1 MGLADRRHAATQAAA
16 AQAAVTDADARADTP
31 TALRPQSVS
40 LDGPRAPAGGSGG
53 GGGYQP
59 PASWDYWDRQPGTAG
74 MMDPTRKKK
83 GSVSVEA
90 LKQRFKKAFND
101 SGLPRPRVHACI
113 QPGEPS
119 TTIRQ
124 PRRVVFGRLP
134 CTDARVAAA
143 APPPAPFLGGNA
155 QGLVVLP
162 LCLSVSLS
170 HCLTVSLSRS
180 HARTHARALACR
192 ARRGGACPCSYP
204 HCQLAAH

>member
-101 SGLPRPRVHACI
+101 SAPPAASSRVEA
-113 QPGEPS
+113 
-119 TTIRQ
+119 
-124 PRRVVFGRLP
+124 L
-134 CTDARVAAA
+134 DARVEAAVR
-143 APPPAPFLGGNA
+143 PG
-155 QGLVVLP
+155 
-162 LCLSVSLS
+162 
-170 HCLTVSLSRS
+170 
-180 HARTHARALACR
+180 ALA
-192 ARRGGACPCSYP
+192 
-204 HCQLAAH
+204 QLLHAAF